1 MSKVEEYSESR
12 KAVNINMLKNMFN
25 VAVEH
30 NDIMLMVHAQK
41 YGEGL
46 LDAYEAYLDED
57 QVDTIENIII
67 DYYRQFIYGKGEDLN

>member
-30 NDIMLMVHAQK
+30 NDIMLMAQAQK

-46 LDAYEAYLDED
+46 IDAYEAYLDEN
-57 QVDTIENIII
+57 QVDTIENIIN

>member
-1 MSKVEEYSESR
+1 MGKLTEYADAR
-12 KAVNINMLKNMFN
+12 KDVNINMLKNMFN

-30 NDIMLMVHAQK
+30 NDIMIMAQAQK

-46 LDAYEAYLDED
+46 IDAYEAYLDEN
-57 QVDTIENIII
+57 QVDTIENIIN